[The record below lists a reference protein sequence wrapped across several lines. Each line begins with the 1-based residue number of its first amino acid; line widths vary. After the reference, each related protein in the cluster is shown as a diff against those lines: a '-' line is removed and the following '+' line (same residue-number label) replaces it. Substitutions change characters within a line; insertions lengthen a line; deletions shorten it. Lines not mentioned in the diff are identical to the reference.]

1 MIYIERS
8 TKKDS
13 LVELFSTCLVM
24 MLMVAERIGTAEA
37 QRIPVKSCS
46 GGWLLVRWNPL
57 RSAIKALIGT

>member
-13 LVELFSTCLVM
+13 VELFSTCLVM
-24 MLMVAERIGTAEA
+24 MLMVAEMTGAAKA

-46 GGWLLVRWNPL
+46 GGWLLVKWNPP

>member
-1 MIYIERS
+1 M
-8 TKKDS
+8 
-13 LVELFSTCLVM
+13 ELFSTCLVM
-24 MLMVAERIGTAEA
+24 MLMVAERTGTAKA

>member
-13 LVELFSTCLVM
+13 VELFSTCLVM
-24 MLMVAERIGTAEA
+24 MLMVAERTGTAKA
-37 QRIPVKSCS
+37 HRIPVKSCS